1 MLGTMWQLMKTALVV
16 RELVLL
22 GAFAE
27 IRITRGAWGL
37 ESRLFVV
44 HHGRSQIISRRAAI
58 KLCAL
63 IRKEREYESAKRI
76 SAGCGQYAHGVQRR
90 AGNAGKRQVRG

>member
-1 MLGTMWQLMKTALVV
+1 MLRTMWQLIRTALIV
-16 RELVLL
+16 RELVML

-27 IRITRGAWGL
+27 IRITRGAYGL
-37 ESRLFVV
+37 ESRLFVM

-63 IRKEREYESAKRI
+63 IRKEWEYEDAKRLP
-76 SAGCGQYAHGVQRR
+76 AGR
-90 AGNAGKRQVRG
+90 

>member
-1 MLGTMWQLMKTALVV
+1 MMRLAWQLLKTALIV
-16 RELVLL
+16 RELVAL

-27 IRITRGAWGL
+27 IRITRGAYGL

-44 HHGRSQIISRRAAI
+44 HHGRSQIISRRAAV

-63 IRKEREYESAKRI
+63 IRKEWEYEDAKRLPA
-76 SAGCGQYAHGVQRR
+76 SR
-90 AGNAGKRQVRG
+90 

>member
-1 MLGTMWQLMKTALVV
+1 MMFRIMWQLIRTAIVV
-16 RELVLL
+16 RELVML

-27 IRITRGAWGL
+27 IRITRGAYGL
-37 ESRLFVV
+37 ESRLFVL

-76 SAGCGQYAHGVQRR
+76 SAGCG
-90 AGNAGKRQVRG
+90 

>member
-1 MLGTMWQLMKTALVV
+1 MISLAWQLMKTALVV
-16 RELVLL
+16 RELVAL

-27 IRITRGAWGL
+27 IRITQGAWGL
-37 ESRLFVV
+37 ESRLFVL

-76 SAGCGQYAHGVQRR
+76 SADCGQYAHGVQRR
-90 AGNAGKRQVRG
+90 TGDAGKRPVRG